1 MMDTLK
7 KGMYVGLGLAS
18 MTKEKVEAVAKD
30 LAANAKLS
38 EEEGKKFAETLQ
50 KEASDARKNLE
61 ALVQSAVEKAY
72 TKVPCSKRFDALDKR
87 LAAIEAAVGAKSS
100 TDEPG

>member
-7 KGMYVGLGLAS
+7 KGMHVGLGLAS
-18 MTKEKVEAVAKD
+18 MTKDKVEALAKD

-38 EEEGKKFAETLQ
+38 EDEGKKFAETLHQ
-50 KEASDARKNLE
+50 DAADARKNLM
-61 ALVQSAVEKAY
+61 AMIDSAVEKAY
-72 TKVPCSKRFDALDKR
+72 AKVPCCKRFDAIDKR
-87 LAAIEAAVGAKSS
+87 LAAIEAAVGAKPS